1 MTKKTEEQT
10 SLLPWILMIPF
21 AEQIFF
27 LILCVVLAPS
37 VWGIFLLYR
46 GNILLGF
53 SVLAL
58 WIAAFAWFATF
69 LNRKSLVQFWISIPL
84 TLLVVCSAIYV
95 FFAP

>member
-1 MTKKTEEQT
+1 MTQKTEEPT
-10 SLLPWILMIPF
+10 HLLPWILMIPF

-46 GNILLGF
+46 GSILLGF
-53 SVLAL
+53 SVLTL
-58 WIAAFAWFATF
+58 WTAAFAWFAIF
-69 LNRKSLVQFWISIPL
+69 LNRKNLVQFWISIPL
-84 TLLVVCSAIYV
+84 ALLVICSAIYV

>member
-1 MTKKTEEQT
+1 MSKKTEEPT
-10 SLLPWILMIPF
+10 HLLPWILMIPF

-27 LILCVVLAPS
+27 LLLCIVLAPS

-53 SVLAL
+53 SVLTV
-58 WIAAFAWFATF
+58 WTAAFAWFSTF
-69 LNRKSLVQFWISIPL
+69 LNRKNLVQFWISIPL